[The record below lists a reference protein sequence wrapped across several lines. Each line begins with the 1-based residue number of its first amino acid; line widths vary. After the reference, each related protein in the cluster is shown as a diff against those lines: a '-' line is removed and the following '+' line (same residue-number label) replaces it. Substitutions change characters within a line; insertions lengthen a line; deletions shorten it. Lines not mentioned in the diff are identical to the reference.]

1 MEGAALLTM
10 FSINLACTVYVLST
24 LAKGLFL
31 LMNDYNNIGKKK
43 D

>member
-24 LAKGLFL
+24 IVKGIFL
-31 LMNDYNNIGKKK
+31 LINDCINIGKMK